1 MSQSFLYTW
10 LEWVYSNR
18 LIPSA
23 PPCSVFNDSLVPL
36 NKVHT
41 YDCRLRSSTVWLRP
55 SLLHLYL
62 MLPVYGPHVQKEETF
77 TSHTLSFPASYDC
90 FPTSLDLD
98 CAVCAQVGLLF
109 GTPWTVAPQTPLSME
124 FSRQGY
130 YISYS
135 RRSSEPRDPLHI
147 SWVACIGR
155 QVPSHSTTW
164 EASISNT
171 YMLCKKMPQN
181 FQTIAQLHSSHVLA
195 K

>member
-90 FPTSLDLD
+90 FPTSLDLE

-124 FSRQGY
+124 FSRQDYWNGLPFPPPGDLPDPG
-130 YISYS
+130 IKLLSPTLAS
-135 RRSSEPRDPLHI
+135 RFFTAEPSGKPR
-147 SWVACIGR
+147 V
-155 QVPSHSTTW
+155 
-164 EASISNT
+164 
-171 YMLCKKMPQN
+171 
-181 FQTIAQLHSSHVLA
+181 
-195 K
+195 

>member
-77 TSHTLSFPASYDC
+77 TSHIVFPCLLWLLSHISRPRMCCVCSGGATLWDPMDCSPPDSSVHGIFQARILYFLLQKIFWTQGSIAYLLSCLHWQAGSFPLRHLGSFY
-90 FPTSLDLD
+90 
-98 CAVCAQVGLLF
+98 
-109 GTPWTVAPQTPLSME
+109 
-124 FSRQGY
+124 
-130 YISYS
+130 
-135 RRSSEPRDPLHI
+135 
-147 SWVACIGR
+147 
-155 QVPSHSTTW
+155 
-164 EASISNT
+164 
-171 YMLCKKMPQN
+171 
-181 FQTIAQLHSSHVLA
+181 
-195 K
+195 